1 MNDLTDTRVL
11 RLPRKPVF
19 VDWRGARR
27 RVVIVVGVAVGVAL
41 AGWLTLIV
49 GSVVVVMAADL
60 PAPGGG

>member
-1 MNDLTDTRVL
+1 
-11 RLPRKPVF
+11 
-19 VDWRGARR
+19 
-27 RVVIVVGVAVGVAL
+27 VVIVVGVAVGVAL